1 MVHTKLQKNNN
12 YFNIAGYAILSCFIV
27 LIGLFILMNL
37 KLVWHWITHAI
48 SFIYGLFEPL
58 IIGLIIAYLL
68 DPIVNFYEVRCRPIK
83 KYKKHKV
90 SLNQRFKKK
99 ASKEYNPRT
108 MATVLTFITLLGI
121 IGLFILM
128 ISMNIEQVAGHFSLN
143 EIEAG
148 LQNYLDYFENMIEG
162 VDKFTESL
170 GLTRGQGII
179 EKLYDEVN
187 QFVLFLYNH
196 FINGLVNFSM
206 HVLNWLLAI
215 VVSFY
220 LLQDKKKLLTFKDRC
235 LIHFLKPNRYKKVTH
250 IGKDIDAILSGY
262 IRGEIIDSIIIMILT
277 SAALLAIRIDF
288 AIIIGVIA
296 GIFNLIPYFGPIVGL
311 ALAVIIGLLDPNPMK
326 AIYGA
331 IAILVIQQIDGWFIV
346 PKVVGE
352 CVKLHPIIVLL
363 AILIGGNLF
372 GLVGMLLAVPVTALI
387 RVLLMHIWPDIF
399 VEAT

>member
-1 MVHTKLQKNNN
+1 MSSTKLQKNNN
-12 YFNIAGYAILSCFIV
+12 YFNIAGYAILSCFVV

-37 KLVWHWITHAI
+37 NLVWHWITNAI
-48 SFIYGLFEPL
+48 RFVYGLFEPL
-58 IIGLIIAYLL
+58 IIGLVIAYLL
-68 DPIVNFYEVRCRPIK
+68 DPIVNFYEVRCLPIK
-83 KYKKHKV
+83 KHKRTRIHLK
-90 SLNQRFKKK
+90 SKTK
-99 ASKEYNPRT
+99 APKERNPRT
-108 MATVLTFITLLGI
+108 MATFLTFLTLLGVM
-121 IGLFILM
+121 GVFILM
-128 ISMNIEQVAGHFSLN
+128 ICMNIEQVAGHFSIR
-143 EIEAG
+143 EIETG
-148 LQNYLDYFENMIEG
+148 LQGYLDYFENMIKG
-162 VDKFTESL
+162 VDKFTASL
-170 GLTRGQGII
+170 GLTRGQGMI
-179 EKLYDEVN
+179 EKLYEEVN

-196 FINGLVNFSM
+196 FINSLVNFSM

-220 LLQDKKKLLTFKDRC
+220 LLQDKKKLLIFKDRC
-235 LIHFLKPNRYKKVTH
+235 LIHFLKPNRYQKVKE
-250 IGKDIDAILSGY
+250 IGKDIDVILSGY

-277 SAALLAIRIDF
+277 SAALLAIHIDF

-331 IAILVIQQIDGWFIV
+331 IAILIIQQIDGWFIV

-352 CVKLHPIIVLL
+352 CVQLHPIIVLL

-387 RVLLMHIWPDIF
+387 RVLLMHMWPDIF
-399 VEAT
+399 AEIS